1 MVWWSLLANTCSHFA
16 ALPALAFIFT
26 TFYVGVKVIIACN
39 TISLNF
45 CALLLIAVDIVPCSW
60 CSIYVKL
67 AAARG
72 DGAGDHVSSFYS
84 HVGHTQGNYSF
95 FSFSFSFV
103 VFALDT
109 SCIRGAISSC
119 MRFRIEARAY
129 WLACW
134 QLAYAKFWSWFLF
147 ENIFTVWLAWM
158 ICEFGN
164 ECVVKPTRNECFVAG
179 TCVRTRMKCIWRR

>member
-1 MVWWSLLANTCSHFA
+1 MFYAHRWQTLSVTSWVHPGLKFWSQKWLGRKVSCKINKSYPSGVTDFIQSGINGLMISIANTCSHFA

-60 CSIYVKL
+60 CSIYPKL

-72 DGAGDHVSSFYS
+72 DGAGDHVSSFDS

-119 MRFRIEARAY
+119 MR
-129 WLACW
+129 WH
-134 QLAYAKFWSWFLF
+134 
-147 ENIFTVWLAWM
+147 M
-158 ICEFGN
+158 IL
-164 ECVVKPTRNECFVAG
+164 
-179 TCVRTRMKCIWRR
+179 I